1 MESFTLKWS
10 GLNDFFWFFE
20 MEELRAPEAKDYNW
34 SQVLNCLIFKEIKG
48 IFLMIKIRQI
58 IGLYSFLKI
67 VIFWGYEFLKLCLWQ
82 LKN

>member
-1 MESFTLKWS
+1 MISFDFLKWRSS
-10 GLNDFFWFFE
+10 GP
-20 MEELRAPEAKDYNW
+20 PEAKDYNW